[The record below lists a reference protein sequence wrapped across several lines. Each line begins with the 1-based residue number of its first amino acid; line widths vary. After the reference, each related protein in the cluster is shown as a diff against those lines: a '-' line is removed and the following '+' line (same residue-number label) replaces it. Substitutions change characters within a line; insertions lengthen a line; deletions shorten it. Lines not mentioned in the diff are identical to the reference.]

1 MTVKLCGTEILLRV
15 IWCIREYF
23 MGKLKVLTFC
33 RKKDMFKDVR
43 ANKHLRFD
51 NHVAV
56 LFSVIELYVT
66 KVSRL
71 RNKEVFY
78 GFLVHY

>member
-1 MTVKLCGTEILLRV
+1 
-15 IWCIREYF
+15 
-23 MGKLKVLTFC
+23 
-33 RKKDMFKDVR
+33 MFKDVR
-43 ANKHLRFD
+43 ANKQLRFD
-51 NHVAV
+51 NHAAV

-71 RNKEVFY
+71 RAKEVFY